1 MSRRCAVR
9 ARAASLFGLSPD
21 DVWAHAGVMHDSN
34 VLRTQ
39 TDERSDNIAR
49 LGGGMTIDQ
58 RVAGRQR
65 VRLDARADYYKYDKS
80 TTLDHW
86 AYALLGDWL
95 WEIGNNLSGEL
106 LAGYD
111 QRQVDMGETLTE
123 RLDLVT
129 TKRAAA
135 TAARE
140 LRPIVAQYYA
150 RSRASCD
157 W

>member
-1 MSRRCAVR
+1 MR
-9 ARAASLFGLSPD
+9 
-21 DVWAHAGVMHDSN
+21 DSN

-65 VRLDARADYYKYDKS
+65 CASTRARDYYKYDKS
-80 TTLDHW
+80 STLDHW
-86 AYALLGDWL
+86 AYALAGDWL

-111 QRQVDMGETLTE
+111 RRQWTW
-123 RLDLVT
+123 
-129 TKRAAA
+129 
-135 TAARE
+135 AR
-140 LRPIVAQYYA
+140 RWRTA
-150 RSRASCD
+150 RSRHHEARCRHRSVPDQPALPHPRGVDGTTPTASKIARPTCAPSGGR
-157 W
+157 WAPIT